1 MDQQRTPTSTVMR
14 PAAILSLDVV
24 GYSAMARH
32 NDRET
37 VRAWKA
43 REAYLSP
50 VVARHRG
57 LIFNTTGDGFLAAF
71 NSAVEATACAL
82 EIQYHARGYDLQA
95 TDNHRMP
102 LRIGVHAGSVISLGT
117 DMRGDV
123 VNTAARVQSVGI
135 PGEVCVSDVVAQQLQ
150 HTQGFSLTLHGEFDL
165 KNIGR
170 APVYHVLSP
179 YAAPGINLRLPPGR
193 LARHLALAALAA
205 FGITL
210 EVFVWAAPVDSTSAP
225 GTSAQGEEEFP
236 QPRWKRWL
244 SPGGDAAPA
253 PPSPSGIKPAPGEP
267 AKPGPVATRPPS
279 PVATRSFDGDWKGV
293 LGCDQPSRFE
303 NAESLTVRQ
312 GEVWFQSQTP
322 GSPRRFLLV
331 GTLAADGRATLRGD
345 GIDAANKPYE
355 ATFDVRIADGR
366 LTGRGRTST
375 GLSCYVDMTRR

>member
-1 MDQQRTPTSTVMR
+1 MRT
-14 PAAILSLDVV
+14 AAILSLDVV

-57 LIFNTTGDGFLAAF
+57 VIFNTTGDGFLAAF
-71 NSAVEATACAL
+71 GSAVEATACAL

-95 TDNHRMP
+95 TDNYRMP
-102 LRIGVHAGSVISLGT
+102 LRIGVHAGAVVSLGT

-123 VNTAARVQSVGI
+123 VNTATRVQSVGI
-135 PGEVCVSDVVAQQLQ
+135 PGEVCVSDVVAQQLRQ
-150 HTQGFSLTLHGEFDL
+150 AQGFSLTLHGEFDL

-170 APVYHVLSP
+170 APVYHVISP
-179 YAAPGINLRLPPGR
+179 YMPAGGISLRLPPGR
-193 LARHLALAALAA
+193 LARHLALAALTA

-210 EVFVWAAPVDSTSAP
+210 EIFVWAAPVDSASEP

-253 PPSPSGIKPAPGEP
+253 PSPPSGITPAPGDP
-267 AKPGPVATRPPS
+267 AKPGPMATRSPPS
-279 PVATRSFDGDWKGV
+279 PAATRSFDGDWKGV
-293 LGCDQPSRFE
+293 LRCDQPNRSE

-312 GEVWFQSQTP
+312 GEIWFQSQTP

-345 GIDAANKPYE
+345 GVDASNKPYE
-355 ATFDVRIADGR
+355 ATFDIRVAEGR
-366 LTGRGRTST
+366 LTGRGRTSS
-375 GLSCYVDMTRR
+375 GLSCSIDMTRR